1 MKKIILI
8 ILLLV
13 AIGGASTAYYLW
25 NKPKRTAADEKP
37 VASMSADDL
46 LMAFQTDEVKANAS
60 YLNKII
66 EVTGIVVKKEKDD
79 SGNEVVYLET
89 TDVFGLVSCTMIPG
103 SACNAGEGQETKLKG
118 ICTGYLSDVVLTQC
132 AH

>member
-1 MKKIILI
+1 MKKTILI

-13 AIGGASTAYYLW
+13 AIGGASTAYYMW

-37 VASMSADDL
+37 AASMSADDL
-46 LMAFQTDEVKANAS
+46 LLAFQNDENKANAS

-66 EVTGIVVKKEKDD
+66 EVSGMVVKKEKDD

-103 SACNAGEGQETKLKG
+103 TTCDASEGQETKLKG

>member
-1 MKKIILI
+1 MKKTILI

-13 AIGGASTAYYLW
+13 AIGGASTAYYMW

-37 VASMSADDL
+37 AASMSADDL
-46 LMAFQTDEVKANAS
+46 LLAFQNDENKANAS

-66 EVTGIVVKKEKDD
+66 EVSGIVVKKEKDD
-79 SGNEVVYLET
+79 SGSEVVYLET

-103 SACNAGEGQETKLKG
+103 TTCDASEGQETKLKG

-132 AH
+132 AP

>member
-1 MKKIILI
+1 MKKTILIIILI
-8 ILLLV
+8 LAV
-13 AIGGASTAYYLW
+13 GGAVTGYYLW

-46 LMAFQTDEVKANAS
+46 LMAFLTDEVKANAA
-60 YLNKII
+60 YLNKIV

-103 SACNAGEGQETKLKG
+103 TTSDATEGKEVKLKG